1 MKRSLLDITQK
12 ISRKPGKTNLSPKDL
27 TNSTY
32 WIFEATGW
40 RFVDILREIQ
50 YRTTQDRLKIYINT
64 QSISARDYIVEEGGN
79 GLLIKFKKGINPLTG
94 KLYFEFI
101 LDSDDYIQIEGDIER
116 YA

>member
-12 ISRKPGKTNLSPKDL
+12 ISRNPGKVVLTPKDL

-40 RFVDILREIQ
+40 RFVSILREIE

-64 QSISARDYIVEEGGN
+64 QSISARDYIIEEAGN
-79 GLLIKFKKGINPLTG
+79 GLLIKFIKSR
-94 KLYFEFI
+94 FEFD
-101 LDSDDYIQIEGDIER
+101 LDDDDYIQIEGDIEN

>member
-79 GLLIKFKKGINPLTG
+79 GLLIKFIKNN
-94 KLYFEFI
+94 FQFD
-101 LDSDDYIQIEGDIER
+101 LDNDDYIQIEGDIEQ

>member
-12 ISRKPGKTNLSPKDL
+12 ISRNSGKAVLIPKDL

-50 YRTTQDRLKIYINT
+50 YRTTQDRLQVYINT
-64 QSISARDYIVEEGGN
+64 QSISGTDYIVENGGN
-79 GLLIKFKKGINPLTG
+79 GLLVKFIRSR
-94 KLYFEFI
+94 FEFI
-101 LDSDDYIQIEGDIER
+101 LDDDDYIEIKGDIEQ

>member
-12 ISRKPGKTNLSPKDL
+12 ISRNPGKAVLSPKDL

-40 RFVDILREIQ
+40 RFVGILREIE
-50 YRTTQDRLKIYINT
+50 YRTTQDRLQVYINT
-64 QSISARDYIVEEGGN
+64 QAISARDYIVEEGGS
-79 GLLIKFKKGINPLTG
+79 GLLIKFIKSR
-94 KLYFEFI
+94 FEFT
-101 LDSDDYIQIEGDIER
+101 LDDDDYIEIKGDIEQ

>member
-12 ISRKPGKTNLSPKDL
+12 ISRNPGKTNLTPKDL

-40 RFVDILREIQ
+40 KFVDILREIQ

-64 QSISARDYIVEEGGN
+64 QSISPRDYIVEEGGS
-79 GLLIKFKKGINPLTG
+79 GLLVKFIKSQFQFN
-94 KLYFEFI
+94 
-101 LDSDDYIQIEGDIER
+101 LDNGDYIQIEGDIEQ

>member
-12 ISRKPGKTNLSPKDL
+12 ISRKPGKTNLIPKDL

-32 WIFEATGW
+32 WIYEATGW
-40 RFVDILREIQ
+40 RFVSILREIE

-64 QSISARDYIVEEGGN
+64 QSISARDYIVEESGS
-79 GLLIKFKKGINPLTG
+79 GLLIKFIKTN
-94 KLYFEFI
+94 FEFD
-101 LDSDDYIQIEGDIER
+101 LDDDDYIQIEGDIEQ

>member
-1 MKRSLLDITQK
+1 MKRTLLDITQK
-12 ISRKPGKTNLSPKDL
+12 ISRNPGKTNLTPKDL

-64 QSISARDYIVEEGGN
+64 QSISARDYIVEDGGN
-79 GLLIKFKKGINPLTG
+79 GLLIKFIKSK
-94 KLYFEFI
+94 FEFN
-101 LDSDDYIQIEGDIER
+101 LDAQDYIQIEGDIEQ

>member
-12 ISRKPGKTNLSPKDL
+12 ISRNPGKTNLSPKDL

-32 WIFEATGW
+32 SIWEATGW

-64 QSISARDYIVEEGGN
+64 QSISPRDYIVEDGGN
-79 GLLIKFKKGINPLTG
+79 GLLIKFIKNN
-94 KLYFEFI
+94 FQFI
-101 LDSDDYIQIEGDIER
+101 LDSDDYIQIEGDIEQ

>member
-12 ISRKPGKTNLSPKDL
+12 ISRNPGKVVLTPKDL

-40 RFVDILREIQ
+40 RFVGILREIE

-64 QSISARDYIVEEGGN
+64 QSISARDYVVEEGAS
-79 GLLIKFKKGINPLTG
+79 GLLIKFIKSQFQFN
-94 KLYFEFI
+94 
-101 LDSDDYIQIEGDIER
+101 LDNTDYIQIEGDIEQ

>member
-12 ISRKPGKTNLSPKDL
+12 ISRKVENTILIPKDL

-40 RFVDILREIQ
+40 RFVSILREIE

-64 QSISARDYIVEEGGN
+64 QSINARDYIVEEGGN
-79 GLLIKFKKGINPLTG
+79 GLLIKFIKTN
-94 KLYFEFI
+94 FEFD
-101 LDSDDYIQIEGDIER
+101 LDTDDYIQIEGDIER